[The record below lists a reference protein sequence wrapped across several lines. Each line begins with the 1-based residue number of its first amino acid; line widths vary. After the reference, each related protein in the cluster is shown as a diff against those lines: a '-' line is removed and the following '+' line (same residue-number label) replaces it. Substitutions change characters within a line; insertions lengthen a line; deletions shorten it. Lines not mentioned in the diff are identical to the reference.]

1 MERHMMCYS
10 QMETERRT
18 MVTEA
23 QKRAKRNYD
32 KKTRQF
38 VFRFRNE
45 ADADVISRLSEVPS
59 KTEYV
64 RGLVREDIAKSHDAD
79 GPSESH

>member
-1 MERHMMCYS
+1 ML
-10 QMETERRT
+10 
-18 MVTEA
+18 TEA

-32 KKTRQF
+32 KKTRQY

-64 RGLVREDIAKSHDAD
+64 RGLVREDIAKSPDAD
-79 GPSESH
+79 CPPESH

>member
-1 MERHMMCYS
+1 MYAIVYGDERGMML
-10 QMETERRT
+10 
-18 MVTEA
+18 TEA

-45 ADADVISRLSEVPS
+45 ADADVISRLSKVPS

-64 RGLVREDIAKSHDAD
+64 RGLVREDIAKAPDAD
-79 GPSESH
+79 WPSESH